1 MTPVYDGDVSASLR
15 RVLVTGASGFLGNH
29 VVRALASH
37 GIAVH
42 AQGRDAKRL
51 SFDGDVR
58 VFRCALS
65 DTVALNAAAH
75 SCDAIV
81 HAAAL
86 SAPWGARQDFVDA
99 NITGTANVIA
109 AARASGV
116 RRLVHISS
124 PAVLFNG
131 RDQVL
136 LDDSAPIPPTLG
148 SEYARTKRAAE
159 QLVET
164 AAGQLETVTLR
175 PKAIYGAGDH
185 ALVPR
190 LIRAA
195 RRGALPQIGHGTNE
209 VDVTHVDDV
218 VRAIQCALQ
227 TDRGVGDT
235 FLVTGGE
242 HIPLWQM
249 IRELLSGLNLPAPHR
264 TIPLGVALAAAS
276 AMEAVAAITGREP
289 TLTRYS
295 VQILARTQTYDIARA
310 RAKLG
315 YAPMV
320 SAADGLA
327 RTIDALR
334 AGTGGQ

>member
-1 MTPVYDGDVSASLR
+1 MMAMMSASLR

-29 VVRALASH
+29 LVRSLASH

-42 AQGRDAKRL
+42 AQGRDASRL
-51 SFDGDVR
+51 VFDGDVT

-65 DTVALNAAAH
+65 DTAALNAAARH
-75 SCDAIV
+75 CDAIV

-86 SAPWGARQDFVDA
+86 SSPWGATQDFVDA
-99 NITGTANVIA
+99 NVAGTANVIV
-109 AARASGV
+109 AARACGV

-131 RDQVL
+131 RDQIL
-136 LDDSAPIPPTLG
+136 LDDSAPIPPSLG
-148 SEYARTKRAAE
+148 SNYARTKRAAE
-159 QLVET
+159 QLVEL
-164 AAGQLETVTLR
+164 AASQLETVILR
-175 PKAIYGAGDH
+175 PKAIYGAGDR

-190 LIRAA
+190 LVRAA
-195 RRGALPQIGHGTNE
+195 RSGALPQIGDGTNT

-227 TDRGVGDT
+227 TERGVGDS

-242 HIPLWQM
+242 HVVLWQM
-249 IRELLSGLNLPAPHR
+249 IRELLSGLNLPAPRR
-264 TIPLGVALAAAS
+264 TIPLGVAIAAAG
-276 AMEAVAAITGREP
+276 AMEAIAAITGREP

-310 RAKLG
+310 REKLG
-315 YAPMV
+315 YMPTV

-334 AGTGGQ
+334 AETAS